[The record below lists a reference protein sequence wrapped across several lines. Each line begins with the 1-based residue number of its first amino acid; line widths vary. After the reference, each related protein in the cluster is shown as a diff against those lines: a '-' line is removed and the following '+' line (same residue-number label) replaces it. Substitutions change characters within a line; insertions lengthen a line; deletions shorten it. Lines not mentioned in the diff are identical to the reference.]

1 VARTPNLAS
10 LAHCWSGL
18 ARGVRWSAGRHD
30 RPLALPALGHYFDAP
45 LDQVSWIAL
54 SYLAAFVSFLPVFGV
69 LCEMFGRKTLYI
81 GGYLIFGL
89 ASALCGLAS
98 SFEELIVFRFLQGVG
113 GSLLGANSISILV
126 KSVPED
132 QRGRALGWFAA
143 AQAVGMSSGPAL
155 GGFILAALDWRWIFW
170 LTVPVSAIAIVIG
183 WLALPRRPGTQ
194 PDRPFD
200 WTGALIL
207 GPALVL
213 VVAVLNHIATSG
225 LASLMTIG
233 GLGIA
238 AALLALLAR
247 RESAFRAPL
256 VDPRFF
262 RSPAFCSAAAGV
274 TLGYAMLF
282 GMFFL
287 MSFAQSHGFGEPPA
301 VGGLHLAII
310 PIAIGLASPLSD
322 RARQLIGARWI
333 GVAGMA
339 FCLIAVI
346 LLFAVIGRVEN
357 HWLFD
362 GVAYAFFGIGLGLYI
377 APNNQV
383 AIAAAPESL
392 SGPAGSLINLM
403 RALGTSLGVAGSAS
417 VLALNLA
424 ESDGARQTWLTSSGE
439 SMLIAVR
446 HSMPLLGALVILAA
460 IAAFYAAWR
469 VGDTADGPPSRPAKA
484 PGPLAPGLP
493 AHDRL
498 ETDRGS

>member
-1 VARTPNLAS
+1 MDSPV
-10 LAHCWSGL
+10 
-18 ARGVRWSAGRHD
+18 
-30 RPLALPALGHYFDAP
+30 LPRRLR
-45 LDQVSWIAL
+45 
-54 SYLAAFVSFLPVFGV
+54 SFLPVFGV

-89 ASALCGLAS
+89 ASAFCGLAS

-247 RESAFRAPL
+247 RESAFRAPWSI
-256 VDPRFF
+256 PG
-262 RSPAFCSAAAGV
+262 SSAAR
-274 TLGYAMLF
+274 
-282 GMFFL
+282 
-287 MSFAQSHGFGEPPA
+287 
-301 VGGLHLAII
+301 
-310 PIAIGLASPLSD
+310 LSV
-322 RARQLIGARWI
+322 ARQ
-333 GVAGMA
+333 
-339 FCLIAVI
+339 
-346 LLFAVIGRVEN
+346 
-357 HWLFD
+357 
-362 GVAYAFFGIGLGLYI
+362 
-377 APNNQV
+377 
-383 AIAAAPESL
+383 
-392 SGPAGSLINLM
+392 
-403 RALGTSLGVAGSAS
+403 
-417 VLALNLA
+417 
-424 ESDGARQTWLTSSGE
+424 
-439 SMLIAVR
+439 
-446 HSMPLLGALVILAA
+446 
-460 IAAFYAAWR
+460 
-469 VGDTADGPPSRPAKA
+469 
-484 PGPLAPGLP
+484 PG
-493 AHDRL
+493 
-498 ETDRGS
+498 